1 MIYMICP
8 ECGDLLRHKQIIY
21 EDEMEKVC
29 NEMGVDYNRV
39 SQEGIDRN
47 EEYIKKRQDIVN
59 NLASNICCKFNLITY
74 ISTVRLI
81 KG

>member
-8 ECGDLLRHKQIIY
+8 ECGEILRHKQIIY
-21 EDEMEKVC
+21 EDKMNEVC
-29 NEMGVDYNRV
+29 EELGIDYNMI
-39 SQEGIDRN
+39 SQEGYERN

-59 NLASNICCKFNLITY
+59 SLCKNLCCKFNMITY
-74 ISTVRLI
+74 VSIVKLI

>member
-8 ECGDLLRHKQIIY
+8 ECGEILRHKQIIY
-21 EDEMEKVC
+21 EDKMNEVC
-29 NEMGVDYNRV
+29 EELGIDYNMI
-39 SQEGIDRN
+39 SQEGYERN

-59 NLASNICCKFNLITY
+59 NLCKNLCCKFNMITY
-74 ISTVRLI
+74 VSIVKLI

>member
-8 ECGDLLRHKQIIY
+8 ECGDLLRHRQIIY

-29 NEMGVDYNRV
+29 NGMGLDYNMI
-39 SQEGIDRN
+39 SQENYERD
-47 EEYIKKRQDIVN
+47 EVYVKKRQDIVN
-59 NLASNICCKFNLITY
+59 KLCTNLCCKINLITY
-74 ISTVRLI
+74 ISLSRLI

>member
-8 ECGDLLRHKQIIY
+8 ECGEILRHKQIIY
-21 EDEMEKVC
+21 EDKMNEICE
-29 NEMGVDYNRV
+29 EMGIDYNMI
-39 SQEGIDRN
+39 SQEGYERN

-59 NLASNICCKFNLITY
+59 KLCKNLCCKFNMITY
-74 ISTVRLI
+74 VSLVKLI

>member
-8 ECGDLLRHKQIIY
+8 ECGELLRHKQIIY
-21 EDEMEKVC
+21 EDEMQKVC
-29 NEMGVDYNRV
+29 DDLGVDYNMI
-39 SQEGIDRN
+39 SQEGFERN

-59 NLASNICCKFNLITY
+59 KLCTNICCKFNLITY
-74 ISTVRLI
+74 ISMVRLI

>member
-21 EDEMEKVC
+21 ENQMQQICDE
-29 NEMGVDYNRV
+29 NNVDYNMI
-39 SQEGIDRN
+39 SQEGFERD
-47 EEYIKKRQDIVN
+47 EKYIKRRQEVVN
-59 NLASNICCKFNLITY
+59 ELCQNICCKMNMITFT
-74 ISTVRLI
+74 STVRLI